1 VGDELFTSGLDGVFP
16 AGLPVGRV
24 VEVRRGGSS
33 FTVARI
39 EPSAA
44 VERSR
49 MLLVLLEA
57 AGGRPTFEPPRP
69 VAEPPPRSPG
79 AAGSR
84 VKGAGG

>member
-1 VGDELFTSGLDGVFP
+1 
-16 AGLPVGRV
+16 
-24 VEVRRGGSS
+24 
-33 FTVARI
+33 
-39 EPSAA
+39 
-44 VERSR
+44 